1 MRYVI
6 IGGGIAGTTA
16 AEELRKLD
24 QNAEISL
31 ITEEFHALYS
41 RVLLPHYIKGKIPR
55 ERVFLK
61 KETWYQE
68 QNIEW
73 IRGEIVSRVDT
84 KNKHVEFFDG
94 GELPFDVLLIAS
106 GSEVKLLPQDISG
119 VSYLRTL
126 DDADHLVELMRALPK
141 EAHAVIYGGGFI
153 ACEYLNI
160 FHEANIKTTIAYRGA
175 HMWSRGISD
184 EAGLLIRQQLEKKG
198 ITVIENAK
206 EIQFLGEKYIEAVQL
221 NEQMIP
227 CSIVGVGVGVA
238 PHFSF
243 LNDSGVEI
251 QNSILANAY
260 LETNVKDVYVAG
272 DVAEYFDERFDRPF
286 ITGNWMN
293 AQMQGRVAAKNMIGT
308 RMAFD
313 LVSSYAMNIVG
324 IEIIFIGDTS
334 REHADTTK
342 LIGSVEDGGVT
353 EVFVRKNKM
362 VGAILTG
369 RNSDRALVTKMIQNQ
384 SEVTDLEKTLPL

>member
-24 QNAEISL
+24 SAAEITL
-31 ITEEFHALYS
+31 ISEEFHALYS

-94 GELPFDVLLIAS
+94 GELPYDVLLIAS
-106 GSEVKLLPQDISG
+106 GSEVKLLSQDISG

-126 DDADHLVELMRALPK
+126 DDADHLVELMRTLPK
-141 EAHAVIYGGGFI
+141 DAHAVIYGGGFI

-184 EAGLLIRQQLEKKG
+184 EAGLLICEQLEKNG
-198 ITVIENAK
+198 ITVMKNAK
-206 EIQFLGEKYIEAVQL
+206 EVQFNGEKKIESVQL
-221 NEQMIP
+221 NEQTIP
-227 CSIVGVGVGVA
+227 CSIVGIGVGVA

-243 LNDSGVEI
+243 LQDSGIEI
-251 QNSILANAY
+251 QNGILANTF

-272 DVAEYFDERFDRPF
+272 DVAEFFDERFNRPF

-293 AQMQGRVAAKNMIGT
+293 AQMQGRVVAKNMTGT
-308 RMAFD
+308 RTPFD

-334 REHADTTK
+334 REHAETTQV
-342 LIGSVEDGGVT
+342 IGSVVEGGVT
-353 EVFVRKNKM
+353 EIFLRKNQV

-369 RNSDRALVTKMIQNQ
+369 RNSDRAIVTKLIQNKANR
-384 SEVTDLEKTLPL
+384 TDLEAAFSL

>member
-24 QNAEISL
+24 SAAEITL
-31 ITEEFHALYS
+31 ISEEFHALYS

-55 ERVFLK
+55 ARVFLK

-94 GELPFDVLLIAS
+94 GELPYDVLLIAS
-106 GSEVKLLPQDISG
+106 GSEVKLLSQDIPG

-126 DDADHLVELMRALPK
+126 DDADHLVELMHSLPK
-141 EAHAVIYGGGFI
+141 DAHAVIYGGGFI

-160 FHEANIKTTIAYRGA
+160 FHEANIKTTIAYRGS

-184 EAGLLIRQQLEKKG
+184 EAGLLIRAQLEKNG

-206 EIQFLGEKYIEAVQL
+206 EIQFNGEKNIESVQL
-221 NEQMIP
+221 NEQTIP
-227 CSIVGVGVGVA
+227 CSIVGIGVGVA

-243 LNDSGVEI
+243 LQDSGIEI
-251 QNSILANAY
+251 QNGILANAF
-260 LETNVKDVYVAG
+260 LETSVKDVSVAG
-272 DVAEYFDERFDRPF
+272 DVAEFFDDRFSRPF

-293 AQMQGRVAAKNMIGT
+293 AQMQGRVAAKNMTGT
-308 RMAFD
+308 QTPFD

-334 REHADTTK
+334 REHTDTTQ
-342 LIGSVEDGGVT
+342 LIGGVAEGGVT
-353 EVFVRKNKM
+353 EIFLRKNQI

-369 RNSDRALVTKMIQNQ
+369 RNSDRAIITKLIQNKANKT
-384 SEVTDLEKTLPL
+384 ELEAAFSL